1 MGRFDGK
8 VALVTGG
15 GGGIGSAIARRLA
28 SEGAHVVVTDVNA
41 EAAESRRHGRS
52 ARAGTRRRPSR
63 QISPGRWSATRW

>member
-15 GGGIGSAIARRLA
+15 GGGIGSAISRRLA

-41 EAAESRRHGRS
+41 AYAEAVA
-52 ARAGTRRRPSR
+52 AD
-63 QISPGRWSATRW
+63 IW